1 MILCICNNV
10 RKGDKARYHLIGT
23 NCGVCTRNMIEITD
37 EAITQLLKKQ
47 TEEGWANIRLGITGG
62 GCAGFEYIFDSIND
76 AGNSDD
82 VFLDHGKF
90 GIVIDKLSIPY
101 LVGMTLD
108 YRKEGLNEVF
118 KFINPKEEASC
129 GCGVSINFD
138 LEKVKIDENKIF
150 AVDLS

>member
-1 MILCICNNV
+1 
-10 RKGDKARYHLIGT
+10 
-23 NCGVCTRNMIEITD
+23 MIEITD

-138 LEKVKIDENKIF
+138 MKKVDESKIF